1 MHESP
6 DNITKRVLLH
16 LKFKKTFRVESQDN
30 IVKVW
35 SKAPAVFMKDNPPSK
50 WGIVENITDSI
61 FTENKRQMIAC
72 YEHERRP
79 KLLVTSCEE
88 LLAWQIK
95 LPSMYWLHRLNNV
108 PLFVHA
114 GAFVRVSVHQ

>member
-1 MHESP
+1 VEIYENP

-16 LKFKKTFRVESQDN
+16 LEFKETFRVESQDN

-35 SKAPAVFMKDNPPSK
+35 SKEPAVFMKDNPPFK

-72 YEHERRP
+72 YEHERSP
-79 KLLVTSCEE
+79 KLLVNSCEE
-88 LLAWQIK
+88 LLAW
-95 LPSMYWLHRLNNV
+95 
-108 PLFVHA
+108 
-114 GAFVRVSVHQ
+114 